1 MFVKVGDTAYHSI
14 SFHFH
19 NFVNRVAGYF
29 QFSMLYVI
37 PYPILLIFMY
47 VDVSYHGSFF
57 LIRMVL
63 FQDMDG
69 LISKINRSAIGAL
82 PPCYSPSL

>member
-1 MFVKVGDTAYHSI
+1 
-14 SFHFH
+14 
-19 NFVNRVAGYF
+19 
-29 QFSMLYVI
+29 MLYVI
-37 PYPILLIFMY
+37 LYPIVLIFMFMY
-47 VDVSYHGSFF
+47 VDVSYHGSIFF
-57 LIRMVL
+57 IRMVL